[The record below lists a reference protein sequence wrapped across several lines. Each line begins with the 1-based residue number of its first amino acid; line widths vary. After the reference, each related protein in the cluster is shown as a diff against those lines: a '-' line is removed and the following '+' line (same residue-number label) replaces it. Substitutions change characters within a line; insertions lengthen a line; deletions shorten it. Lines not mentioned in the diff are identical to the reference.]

1 MAPVADNYLQMPRP
15 TNTYSERLDEF
26 SGRSS
31 EAFSNFEQLF
41 LSTVVFQHIHQL
53 QSRRQTLHDR
63 QSTFT
68 YPRTQF
74 ANSSAITANM
84 VQMYT
89 IFGRQVG
96 SHYVSC
102 PPSRS
107 PARPSVSS
115 SLRSGEDSYTFRNV
129 KFPDL
134 YANRYPSLSSLPLAP
149 SPPCSVASTWL
160 CPAARSPPPRPL
172 PSTHPAPTRPT
183 SSSAQPPCSA
193 HTPFPSCT
201 RILTCSRNFLKE
213 ADKEDKGAS
222 KH

>member
-1 MAPVADNYLQMPRP
+1 MGKYRTSGKMAPVADNYLQMPRP

-107 PARPSVSS
+107 PARPLAPP
-115 SLRSGEDSYTFRNV
+115 SLRLSDPEKIPIPSETSSFQIFMLTATLLSPACHWHHHHLVRWHLPGSAQRQEARHPGPSHQRIQLRRGRLHPVRN
-129 KFPDL
+129 
-134 YANRYPSLSSLPLAP
+134 
-149 SPPCSVASTWL
+149 PPAL
-160 CPAARSPPPRPL
+160 RIL
-172 PSTHPAPTRPT
+172 PSHRAPVY
-183 SSSAQPPCSA
+183 
-193 HTPFPSCT
+193 
-201 RILTCSRNFLKE
+201 
-213 ADKEDKGAS
+213 
-222 KH
+222 